1 MSNKEDKSSQLP
13 NPEDAP
19 SDPLVT
25 ELPDTDGS
33 VSASTSD
40 GGAGGGGTTSGAD
53 GGSGDELVEQYKRLA
68 QRAQADLVNYRRRI
82 EAEQQSALVRNQQRV
97 VLRFVDVID
106 QLAIALKS
114 DTLDEVDTGWF
125 EGINAIHKKFLTALS
140 FEGFERFDSLGED
153 FDPRKHEALL
163 SSASADSEPNTV
175 IAELR
180 PGYMHND
187 EVARPAQVEI
197 AVAAPDQ
204 SDE

>member
-1 MSNKEDKSSQLP
+1 MSNIEDKSSQLP
-13 NPEDAP
+13 DPEDIP
-19 SDPLVT
+19 SEPIIT
-25 ELPDTDGS
+25 ELTDTGES
-33 VSASTSD
+33 VSAP
-40 GGAGGGGTTSGAD
+40 
-53 GGSGDELVEQYKRLA
+53 DELAEALREKDQFKRLA

-82 EAEQQSALVRNQQRV
+82 EAEQASALVRNQQRI

-114 DTLDEVDTGWF
+114 DTLEEVDSGWL
-125 EGINAIHKKFLTALS
+125 EGFTAIHKKFLSSLS
-140 FEGFERFDSLGED
+140 FEGFERFESLGQD

-163 SSASADSEPNTV
+163 SSISSEYEPNTV

-187 EVARPAQVEI
+187 EVVRPAQVEI
-197 AVAAPDQ
+197 SIDDPHK